1 MSIDQAVELGRAAV
15 ILALLISAPVLLA
28 AAFVGLVT
36 SALQAVT
43 QLHDQTLSFVPKI
56 AAMLLAL
63 VWVLPWALQRM
74 VEYSVDLYRSI
85 PSSLL

>member
-63 VWVLPWALQRM
+63 VWVFPWALQRM

>member
-56 AAMLLAL
+56 VAMLLAL
-63 VWVLPWALQRM
+63 VWVFPWALQRM